1 MKNLNVIK
9 KITTI
14 GSFIGLALI
23 FSYVEALMPLNL
35 GMIGIKIGLAN
46 IVVVTSLYYLNIKET
61 FAISVI
67 RILIAG
73 LLFGNGVSIIYSLTG
88 GLLSLIAMIFAKKLR
103 LFSVVG
109 VSIIG
114 GVFHNIGQ
122 IIAAAI
128 VMDTF
133 VVAYYL
139 PILMIVGS
147 LTGCLLG
154 FISAKILMILKK
166 QLTFSFDS

>member
-1 MKNLNVIK
+1 MKNLKVIK

-73 LLFGNGVSIIYSLTG
+73 
-88 GLLSLIAMIFAKKLR
+88 
-103 LFSVVG
+103 
-109 VSIIG
+109 
-114 GVFHNIGQ
+114 VFHNIGQ